1 MSHGHDS
8 AVRIL
13 RTVPIGST
21 YAVDTGKCVIGRAY
35 VRPSPRIVSRDAE
48 HLQTALLEPRTAQPL
63 PLVQRIAGA
72 FWRLA

>member
-1 MSHGHDS
+1 MNTGHDS

-13 RTVPIGST
+13 RTVPIGSN

-35 VRPSPRIVSRDAE
+35 VPPSPRIVSRDAE

-63 PLVQRIAGA
+63 SLVQRVAGA
-72 FWRLA
+72 LWRLA